1 VSRRDRLRAR
11 AAETG
16 RDVRVALVGAGQMGR
31 GFAAQLGRMPGVT
44 VSAVVDVD
52 RSRAEEALAG
62 IGADVAQADNAAAR
76 ASLVASGRSVALTD
90 LAEAV
95 DLDVDVVVEATG
107 VPDVGAR
114 VCVQAMLAGK
124 HVSTLNVECDVTIG
138 LLLRGLATA
147 TGTVYS
153 VCRGDEPTE
162 AKKLVDFS
170 RDLGFEVVAAGKG
183 KNNPFSP
190 TADPDTCAAEA
201 KAKGMNPKMLCS
213 FVDGSKAMIE
223 MAALANT
230 TGLRMSTRGMHGP
243 HSTVEGLSTT
253 FALRE
258 DGGVLERAGVVDYCT
273 GPVAPGVFVVV
284 RCPDE
289 YVAHEMSYLK
299 MGPGPYF
306 HLYRPYHLASVEAPL
321 TVYDT
326 VLDGRASLV
335 AEWWTAEVAAA
346 TKKDLPAGTVVDGI
360 GAYCVRGVADDSQDF
375 AADGLVP
382 IGVTAGA
389 RLRRDVAAG
398 ALLTVDDV
406 ELDQRSLIVRLRA
419 LQDELGLAKGL
430 HEGWSS
436 DAAPGVPPL
445 DVDPG
450 AVAERL
456 QG

>member
-1 VSRRDRLRAR
+1 MSRRDLLRAR
-11 AAETG
+11 RASTG

-31 GFAAQLGRMPGVT
+31 GFAAQLGRMPGIT
-44 VSAVVDVD
+44 VSAVVNVD
-52 RSRAEEALAG
+52 RARAEQALRG
-62 IGADVAQADNAAAR
+62 IGADVGEEASVAGRAA
-76 ASLVASGRSVALTD
+76 LVVAGRSVALTD
-90 LAEAV
+90 LTEAME
-95 DLDVDVVVEATG
+95 LDVDVVVEATG

-114 VCVQAMLAGK
+114 VCVMAMLAGK
-124 HVSTLNVECDVTIG
+124 HVSTLNVECDVTVG
-138 LLLRGLATA
+138 LLLRALAEA

-153 VCRGDEPTE
+153 VCRGDEPAE

-170 RDLGFEVVAAGKG
+170 RDLGFEVVVAGKG
-183 KNNPFSP
+183 KNNPFLP
-190 TADPDTCAAEA
+190 TADPDSCRVEAEA
-201 KAKGMNPKMLCS
+201 KAMNPKMLCS

-253 FALRE
+253 FALAV
-258 DGGVLERAGVVDYCT
+258 DGGVLESAGVVDYCT

-284 RCPDE
+284 TCPDE

-326 VLDGRASLV
+326 VLHGRPSLV

-346 TKKDLPAGTVVDGI
+346 ANKDLRAGCTVDGI
-360 GAYCVRGVADDSQDF
+360 GAYSVRGLADDSRDF
-375 AADGLVP
+375 VRDGLVP

-389 RLRRDVAAG
+389 RLRRDVPLG
-398 ALLTVDDV
+398 GLLTVDDV
-406 ELDQRSLIVRLRA
+406 ELDPHLLIVRLRA
-419 LQDELGLAKGL
+419 LQDELGLADGL
-430 HEGWSS
+430 QEGWHP
-436 DAAPGVPPL
+436 DAAPGIPAL
-445 DVDPG
+445 SIDPG
-450 AVAERL
+450 AVASRL
-456 QG
+456 DA